1 MAILNAFSGGSGVR
15 IPLEPITNL
24 VLAGRN
30 QAMLISWT
38 DPVDKVA
45 SPGGETC
52 AQWGFS
58 LVVRKE
64 GSAPTSPTDGVQV
77 VKTSVRNQYQSTT
90 YTDTGL
96 VNGTT
101 YYYAV
106 FAFTTLG
113 VASDPVTANE
123 RPRNNSVVYDTMADP
138 FREISWGRGA
148 TSIGDYGIFFGG
160 HIVGDDNDGSS
171 WVDAY
176 SSSLTR
182 SPIQNASYTCY
193 NPTFYANDHYAAFAY
208 NVGPNISQG
217 NEYGRLYN
225 PSLTYRN
232 VQYYRNWAFGNRA
245 VAATENYIIFAGG
258 GGRSTDSGGSSSIGA
273 ATNHV
278 TYVDPYGAVTSGY
291 YLPGMKNYALG
302 GRIGEYGLIM
312 GGTTR
317 SEYNDHLADSSV
329 YSVDDSLT
337 WGTATSLA
345 YHVRQDGSITATV
358 SDHLLVASKSS
369 GVTVYDTSLTRTTTD
384 SLSQG
389 ASWLAS
395 ATAPDLA
402 VFIIG
407 NTTVMNVYDIYLTRS
422 IGPALQSS
430 KYFPSAVSIG
440 YKVLVGGSQTNA
452 DVEVY
457 DA

>member
-52 AQWGFS
+52 AQWSFS

-77 VKTSVRNQYQSTT
+77 VKSSVRNQYQSAT

-138 FREISWGRGA
+138 FREISWRRGA
-148 TSIGDYGIFFGG
+148 APIGDYGIFFGG
-160 HIVGDDNDGSS
+160 NTVGDGNDGSY

-182 SPIQNASYTCY
+182 SAIQNASFACY
-193 NPTFYANDHYAAFAY
+193 MPTYCANDHYAAFAY
-208 NVGPNISQG
+208 SPGSNLGRG
-217 NEYGRLYN
+217 NAYGRLYN
-225 PSLTYRN
+225 SSLTYRN
-232 VQYYRNWAFGNRA
+232 VQYYRGWYFGYRA

-258 GGRSTDSGGSSSIGA
+258 GGTTDSSSIGPGS
-273 ATNHV
+273 NHV
-278 TYVDPYGAVTSGY
+278 TYVNSSGTVTNGY
-291 YLPGMKNYALG
+291 DLPGSKNYALG
-302 GRIGEYGLIM
+302 GRIGEYGLVM

-317 SEYNDHLADSSV
+317 TEYNDYANDASV
-329 YSVDDSLT
+329 YSVNDSLT
-337 WGTATSLA
+337 WGTATNLA
-345 YHVRQDGSITATV
+345 VFVRQESGATATV
-358 SDHLLVASKSS
+358 SDHLLVASQGS
-369 GVTVYDTSLTRTTTD
+369 GVTAYDTSLTRTTVD

-389 ASWLAS
+389 GHSVS
-395 ATAPDLA
+395 GATAPDLA
-402 VFIIG
+402 VFVIG
-407 NTTVMNVYDIYLTRS
+407 GTTIMNVYDIYLTRS